1 MLSAHRVGETCTPGR
16 YELMNIKM
24 KLVVLFKRSEVLM
37 KGQLVQIG
45 AMSEKRN
52 RLADFA

>member
-24 KLVVLFKRSEVLM
+24 KLVVLFKRSGVLM

-45 AMSEKRN
+45 PMSEKRN

>member
-1 MLSAHRVGETCTPGR
+1 
-16 YELMNIKM
+16 M